1 MDMSGT
7 PISEL
12 ENYQQTQQYPDINTL
27 TQDINNSL
35 VPTNYDEELD
45 YDDVPDLEFE
55 KEHTSIL
62 DKFKKYKYI
71 LYQAIALLIIYI
83 IMSQQAVIKSTS
95 KIFPQILQDSTGNVS
110 LMGQLIYGIIIV
122 IIFIVISILIEK
134 FL

>member
-35 VPTNYDEELD
+35 VPTNYDDDLD

>member
-35 VPTNYDEELD
+35 VPTNYEDELD

-95 KIFPQILQDSTGNVS
+95 KIFPQILQDGTGNVS